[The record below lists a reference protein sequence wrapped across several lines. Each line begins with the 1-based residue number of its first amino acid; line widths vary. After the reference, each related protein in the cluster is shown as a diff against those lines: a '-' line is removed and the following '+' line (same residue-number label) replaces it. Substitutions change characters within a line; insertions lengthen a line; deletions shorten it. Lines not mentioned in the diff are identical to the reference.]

1 MRRGG
6 SRLPAPISLL
16 GSIFNGMYRKKKL
29 TVKNE
34 IAVC

>member
-6 SRLPAPISLL
+6 FRLPAPISLL
-16 GSIFNGMYRKKKL
+16 RSIFDGIYRQKKL

-34 IAVC
+34 K